1 MLPVHT
7 LSVRGIPPDGCPA
20 LTLRPK
26 LAARSIYV
34 DAHVDLCPGDLRAL
48 TRKSDQLI
56 FLSESIKKFH
66 NAMRKAGQ
74 RR

>member
-1 MLPVHT
+1 MLKICRMLDSRKPYVLPVHT

-48 TRKSDQLI
+48 TRKSD
-56 FLSESIKKFH
+56 
-66 NAMRKAGQ
+66 
-74 RR
+74 